1 MRLKTV
7 KLAGFKSFVDPTTV
21 NLPSNM
27 CAVVGPNGC
36 GKSNIID
43 AVRWVMG
50 ESSAK
55 NLRGEAMTDVIF
67 NGSGSRKPVGQAS
80 IELVFDNSDATI
92 KGEYAGYSEVSVK
105 RRVTRDGQNLY
116 YLNNNR
122 CRRRDI
128 TDLFLGTGLGPRS
141 YAIIE
146 QGMIS
151 RLLEA
156 KPEDL
161 RVFIEEAAGISKYKE
176 RRRDTENRMRRTHEN
191 LERLTDLREELER
204 QLIRLERQAKAAEK
218 YSIYKKE
225 ERSLKAKVRALR
237 YQVLQ
242 TEAELLKKNISEA
255 ELSVESAVTQRVKY
269 DSAIEKYRVAFTEK
283 SDFFNEIQGQY
294 YAIGADIARVEQTI
308 KHAQDKER
316 GLRLDLEQTERDV
329 RESEEHFA
337 LDIAKIEGWEAELLE
352 IAPELDIL
360 DQERKES
367 HEVLSEA
374 EESMHG
380 WQQNWDQFNQQAAEP
395 KQTAEVQQSRIQ
407 YLDQV
412 QQRLLQR
419 KEKVSEEL
427 SALES
432 AHDDEDLSLHVQ
444 ELSELELAI
453 EEQSNNVAAKTQ
465 QIQELREQQ
474 ENHSAV
480 RSELQTQLQQNRGRL
495 ASLEALQT
503 AALGKESNADLEVWL
518 DSHGLSTAS
527 RLAEKIEVQ
536 SGWETALETVLGSSL
551 QAICSDEDVES
562 FVGKLRQVGAQL
574 EIFCRPSSGLS
585 TSAGADDLLLSKI
598 SSDIDLS
605 HVLANIRIAE
615 DLNDAQQKLNS
626 LQGEE
631 SLVTKDGFWLSR
643 SWIRVNSKS
652 ANEQGVLAR
661 KKDIENLERAIETL
675 DANLDKENEA
685 LKEKS
690 DHLEQAERD
699 RETARGLYDKN
710 QREANALRS
719 DIANKRSLLEQVAQ
733 KKERAKSD
741 ISEIAEQLDAES
753 ENLIEARALLEEAI
767 VAIEKDSE
775 QREELLTARDSIR
788 GSLDAAR
795 QKARHAQDKSHELAM
810 RNRSIQTQLESMR
823 QGIQRLKEQIER
835 AQVRRDQLRE
845 TLAETSD
852 PAEEHQLELENLLE
866 RRIDN
871 EQKLS
876 EARRNVEATEHA
888 LRDAEKSRDAA
899 ETELAAFRSALE
911 TARLELKTLEVK
923 AQDIKQRLN
932 EDEFNLSEVLE
943 TLGSEDNVESF
954 EAELSQLEQRI
965 SRLGAINLAAI
976 DEYKT
981 ESERKHYLD
990 EQNEDLCE
998 ALETLEAAIRKI
1010 DKETRT
1016 RFKETYDQV
1025 NSGLQNLFPRLFGG
1039 GHAYLEL
1046 TGDDLL
1052 DTGIAI
1058 MARPP
1063 GKKNST
1069 IHLLSGGEKALTAIA
1084 LVFSIFQL
1092 NPAPFCMLDE
1102 VDAPLDDANVGR
1114 YADMVEAMSE
1124 KVQFIYITHNK
1135 IAMEKA
1141 RHLMGVTMQEAGV
1154 SRMVTVDVEEAA
1166 ELAAI

>member
-80 IELVFDNSDATI
+80 IELIFDNSDATI

-218 YSIYKKE
+218 YSVFKKE
-225 ERSLKAKVRALR
+225 ERSLNARLRALR
-237 YQVLQ
+237 YQTLQ
-242 TEAELLKKNISEA
+242 GDADQLKLTISEA
-255 ELSVESAVTQRVKY
+255 ELKVESAVTQRVKF
-269 DSAIEKYRVAFTEK
+269 DSAIEKYRLDFTEK
-283 SDFFNEIQGQY
+283 SDLFNEIQGQY
-294 YAIGADIARVEQTI
+294 YALGADIARVEQTI

-329 RESEEHFA
+329 REAEEHFA
-337 LDIAKIEGWEAELLE
+337 LDSAKIEGWEAELLE
-352 IAPELDIL
+352 IAPELDVL
-360 DQERKES
+360 DQEKNES
-367 HEVLSEA
+367 NEVLSQA
-374 EESMHG
+374 EDSMHD
-380 WQQNWDQFNQQAAEP
+380 WQQNWDQFNQSAAEP

-419 KEKVSEEL
+419 KEKIGDEL
-427 SALES
+427 SALEKD
-432 AHDDEDLSLHVQ
+432 HEEDDLGLQVE
-444 ELSELELAI
+444 ELSELELSI
-453 EEQSNNVAAKTQ
+453 EEQNNRVAGKTE
-465 QIQELREQQ
+465 QIQSLRELQ
-474 ENHSAV
+474 ERHNV
-480 RSELQTQLQQNRGRL
+480 TRSELQTQLQQSRGRL

-503 AALGKESNADLEVWL
+503 AALGRENNTDLHAWLTANGLDNAQ
-518 DSHGLSTAS
+518 
-527 RLAEKIEVQ
+527 RLAEKIEVE
-536 SGWETALETVLGSSL
+536 SGWEAALETVLGTSL
-551 QAICSDEDVES
+551 QAICSDESIDA
-562 FVGKLRQVGAQL
+562 FIGKLEEAGAKL
-574 EIFCRPSSGLS
+574 EIFFSSVSGEAK
-585 TSAGADDLLLSKI
+585 SARGEDCLLSKLK
-598 SSDIDLS
+598 SDIDLGPALGT
-605 HVLANIRIAE
+605 VLVAN
-615 DLNDAQQKLNS
+615 DLIEAQQKLDTLNE
-626 LQGEE
+626 GE
-631 SLVTKDGFWLSR
+631 SIVTRDGFWLSQ
-643 SWIRVNSKS
+643 SWVRVNSNDS
-652 ANEQGVLAR
+652 AESGVLAR
-661 KKDIENLERAIETL
+661 KRDIEELEASIQSLEEGL
-675 DANLDKENEA
+675 NAENAA
-685 LKEKS
+685 LMKTS
-690 DHLEQAERD
+690 ADLEQSERD
-699 RETARGLYDKN
+699 RETARTLYDQK
-710 QREANALRS
+710 QREANSLRNEIS
-719 DIANKRSLLEQVAQ
+719 TKRNQLEQVAQ
-733 KKERAKSD
+733 KKERANRD
-741 ISEIAEQLDAES
+741 IAEISEQLDVES

-767 VAIEKDSE
+767 IAIEKDSE
-775 QREELLTARDSIR
+775 RREELLTARDAIR
-788 GSLDAAR
+788 GSLDVAR

-835 AQVRRDQLRE
+835 TQERRDQLRE

-852 PAEEHQLELENLLE
+852 PAEDHQLELENLLE
-866 RRIDN
+866 RRIEN

-876 EARRNVEATEHA
+876 EARRNVEATEHS
-888 LRDAEKSRDAA
+888 LRDAEKSRDSA
-899 ETELAAFRSALE
+899 EKELAAYRSALE
-911 TARLELKTLEVK
+911 TARLDLKTLDVK
-923 AQDIKQRLN
+923 AQDIKQRLD
-932 EDEFNLSEVLE
+932 EDDFDLEEVVE
-943 TLGSEDNVESF
+943 TLEEEDSVETF
-954 EAELSQLEQRI
+954 EEELTQLGQRI
-965 SRLGAINLAAI
+965 TRLGAINLAAI
-976 DEYKT
+976 EEYKT
-981 ESERKHYLD
+981 ESERKNYLD

-1141 RHLMGVTMQEAGV
+1141 KHLMGVTMQEAGV

-1166 ELAAI
+1166 ELAAV